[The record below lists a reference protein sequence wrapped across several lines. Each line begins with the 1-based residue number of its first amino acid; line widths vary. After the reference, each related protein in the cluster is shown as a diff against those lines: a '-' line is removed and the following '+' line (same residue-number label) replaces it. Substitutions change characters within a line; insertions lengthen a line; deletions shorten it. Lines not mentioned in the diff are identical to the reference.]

1 MKRADV
7 YLAFGGECEAA
18 FEFYKS
24 VFGGEFS
31 MMLRFEE
38 GQEEMKK
45 RMSEADM
52 QKIMH
57 VSLPA
62 GQSVL
67 MGSDMPGST
76 PGGGSFAVSIT
87 ADSRKEAD
95 ELFAALS
102 AGGKATMPMDD
113 AFWGDYFGMLNDKFG
128 VQWMVSCESKE

>member
-31 MMLRFEE
+31 MMLRFDAAP
-38 GQEEMKK
+38 EEMKK
-45 RMSEADM
+45 SMSEADM

-128 VQWMVSCESKE
+128 IHWMVSCESKE